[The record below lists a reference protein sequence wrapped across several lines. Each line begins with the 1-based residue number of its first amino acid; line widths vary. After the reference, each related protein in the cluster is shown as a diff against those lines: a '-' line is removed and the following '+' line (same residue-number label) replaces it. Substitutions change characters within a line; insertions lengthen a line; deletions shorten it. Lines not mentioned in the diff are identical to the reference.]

1 MDEAPSLEENLGYED
16 GYFERPKFAH
26 SSQDFASRKIP
37 LILSAEGD
45 HPIVQV
51 PAVLNYHLRD
61 YQREGVAFLYRHYRA
76 GTGALLCDD
85 MGLGKTVQVIAMM
98 VAVLQ
103 KTCTK
108 ADILLAGPYESH
120 ELGTFLVVC
129 PGSVLYNWA
138 EEFETWSHLKCGVY
152 HKDKKSIVLE
162 RAIRK
167 KYDVVVTTH
176 ETAKL
181 HVDDL
186 NTVKWL
192 AVFVDEAHY
201 LKDPKSLLSLA
212 LNKLRVRPRFALT
225 GTLMQNKL
233 KELWVLLNWV
243 NPNCLGS
250 LKSFQEKYEKPILLA
265 QKFDCTKREL
275 ATGRL
280 LQDQLSALLDSWVLR
295 RTSDVISEQL
305 PKKEEFVVFC
315 PLTDLQRS
323 VYLAL
328 LDTDDIQL
336 ILQSD
341 LPCECGSTVK
351 RGDCCYSCNAEGI
364 PWARLVNENLTLL
377 IKCANHVG
385 LLYKPSSDSTKD
397 NLVTKTQKVCQEV
410 FKRYP
415 QLLEMSCKAS
425 LITLS
430 DPKYCGKMKTLDLL
444 LEKFTA
450 EKSKV
455 LIFSLSVQLL
465 NIIEEHMIDCS
476 HTYLQLDGKT
486 KVEDRIEMVRKFNS
500 VPSIFVFL
508 ISKKCGGTGLNITGA
523 NRVVLFD
530 PSWNPAVDQQA
541 EDRVFRIGQR
551 HDVQVFRLISEGSI
565 EEMMYL
571 REVYKQQLGNTIVEK
586 SKERRYFTG
595 VAGDKHQQGELFGCQ
610 NLFQL
615 RNEGSSLSYDLVRRT
630 EMMEG
635 GVKVTK
641 NELSKTTTDTSSPE
655 WSWLLEKSLVGSSKV
670 EEHIS
675 NQAISDVHDLRKFS
689 QEPANCVSKKLEYL
703 SDESDDL
710 GTSAD
715 DTQDEAV
722 DNATVVDSVE
732 DDTTREVRHQH
743 FHEMAAYLGYKS
755 GRELA
760 EVVVNAS
767 QAERKKLLR
776 KFYSKQKSKPAA
788 SVPAIKRKKVCKR
801 LPHVPDCLEYN
812 DPSEEV
818 MSLITKQDVTATVV
832 SHDDITTVMESHD
845 DDDVTSVM
853 GSHDDD
859 DVTAVE
865 SCDDDITQI
874 PPSVINSQSEADL
887 SPHYPEQNCSSAND
901 KLDAECTTVCSSIL
915 PANDDIDELFGF

>member
-1 MDEAPSLEENLGYED
+1 MDEEVSFEANLGYD
-16 GYFERPKFAH
+16 DSYFERPKFSY
-26 SSQDFASRKIP
+26 SSQDFASRKVS

-45 HPIVQV
+45 HPTVQV

-61 YQREGVAFLYRHYRA
+61 YQRDGVAFLYRHYRS

-98 VAVLQ
+98 VAVLH

-108 ADILLAGPYESH
+108 SDVLLTGPYESH

-129 PGSVLYNWA
+129 PGSILYNWA
-138 EEFETWSHLKCGVY
+138 EEFKTWSHLKCGIY
-152 HKDKKSIVLE
+152 HKEKKSSTLE

-167 KYDVVVTTH
+167 KYDVVITTH

-186 NTVKWL
+186 NTMKWL
-192 AVFVDEAHY
+192 AVFMDEAHH

-212 LNKLRVRPRFALT
+212 LNRLRVRPRFALT

-233 KELWVLLNWV
+233 KELWVLLSWV
-243 NPNCLGS
+243 NPNCLES
-250 LKSFQEKYEKPILLA
+250 LKSFQEKFEKPILLA

-275 ATGRL
+275 ANGRM
-280 LQDQLSALLDSWVLR
+280 LQDQLSTLLSNWVLR
-295 RTSDVISEQL
+295 RTSDVISAQL
-305 PKKEEFVVFC
+305 PSKEEYVVFC
-315 PLTDLQRS
+315 PLTELQRS
-323 VYLAL
+323 VYQAL

-341 LPCECGSTVK
+341 LPCECGSTTK
-351 RGDCCYSCNAEGI
+351 RGDCCHSCNAEGI

-377 IKCANHVG
+377 IKCANHIG
-385 LLYKPSSDSTKD
+385 LLCKTTSESTRDS
-397 NLVTKTQKVCQEV
+397 LLTKTQKVCQTV
-410 FKRYP
+410 FTSYP
-415 QLLEMSCKAS
+415 QLLEMSYEAS

-430 DPKYCGKMKTLDLL
+430 HPKYCGKMKTLDLL
-444 LEKFTA
+444 LEKFAA

-455 LIFSLSVQLL
+455 LIFSFSVQLL
-465 NIIEEHMIDCS
+465 NIIEEHMIGCS
-476 HTYLQLDGKT
+476 YTYLRLDGKT
-486 KVEDRIEMVRKFNS
+486 RIEDRIEMVHKFNS

-541 EDRVFRIGQR
+541 EDRAFRIGQR
-551 HDVQVFRLISEGSI
+551 RDVEVFRLISEGSI

-571 REVYKQQLGNTIVEK
+571 REVYKQQLGNTVVEK

-615 RNEGSSLSYDLVRRT
+615 RNEGSSLSYDLVKRT

-635 GVKVTK
+635 GIKMTK
-641 NELSKTTTDTSSPE
+641 NHLTKASKDTLPSSE

-675 NQAISDVHDLRKFS
+675 NQAICDVHELRKFS
-689 QEPANCVSKKLEYL
+689 QEPANCVSKKLEDL

-715 DTQDEAV
+715 DTQDELADDTSSATAV
-722 DNATVVDSVE
+722 DSMK
-732 DDTTREVRHQH
+732 DDTTKEIRHQH
-743 FHEMAAYLGYKS
+743 FHEMAVYLGYKS
-755 GRELA
+755 SRELA
-760 EVVVNAS
+760 EFVVNAS
-767 QAERKKLLR
+767 QTERKKLLR
-776 KFYSKQKSKPAA
+776 KFYSKEKSKPVA
-788 SVPAIKRKKVCKR
+788 SVSVKRKRISKR
-801 LPHVPDCLEYN
+801 LPTQIPDCLEYN
-812 DPSEEV
+812 DPSEELV
-818 MSLITKQDVTATVV
+818 TKQDVTTAEG
-832 SHDDITTVMESHD
+832 SRDD
-845 DDDVTSVM
+845 
-853 GSHDDD
+853 
-859 DVTAVE
+859 
-865 SCDDDITQI
+865 DDDITQV
-874 PPSVINSQSEADL
+874 PPSVINSQSEAKEVNF
-887 SPHYPEQNCSSAND
+887 SPQKSPPELNCTSTND
-901 KLDAECTTVCSSIL
+901 KDDCTLCYNVPVSV
-915 PANDDIDELFGF
+915 DIDELFGF

>member
-1 MDEAPSLEENLGYED
+1 MDEAPSLEVNLGYGD
-16 GYFERPKFAH
+16 SYFERPKFAH

-37 LILSAEGD
+37 LVLSAEGD

-108 ADILLAGPYESH
+108 ADVLLAGPYESH
-120 ELGTFLVVC
+120 ELGTFLVIC

-138 EEFETWSHLKCGVY
+138 EEFEIWSHLKCGIY
-152 HKDKKSIVLE
+152 HKDKKSSVLE

-192 AVFVDEAHY
+192 AVFVDEAHH

-280 LQDQLSALLDSWVLR
+280 LQEQLSALLDSWVLR

-315 PLTDLQRS
+315 PLTELQRS

-377 IKCANHVG
+377 IKCANHIG
-385 LLYKPSSDSTKD
+385 LLYKPSSECTKD
-397 NLVTKTQKVCQEV
+397 SLVTKTQKVCQEV
-410 FKRYP
+410 FNRYP
-415 QLLEMSCKAS
+415 YLLDMSCKAS
-425 LITLS
+425 LITFS
-430 DPKYCGKMKTLDLL
+430 DPKYCGKIKTLDLL
-444 LEKFTA
+444 LEKFAA

-465 NIIEEHMIDCS
+465 NIIEEHMIDCN
-476 HTYLQLDGKT
+476 HTYLRLDGKT
-486 KVEDRIEMVRKFNS
+486 KIEDRIEMVRKFNS

-523 NRVVLFD
+523 NCVVLFD

-551 HDVQVFRLISEGSI
+551 RDVQVFRLISEGSI

-571 REVYKQQLGNTIVEK
+571 REVYKQQLGNTVVEK

-595 VAGDKHQQGELFGCQ
+595 VAGDKHQQGELFGCK

-615 RNEGSSLSYDLVRRT
+615 RNEGSSLSYDLVKRT

-641 NELSKTTTDTSSPE
+641 NQLKTTTDTSSSPE
-655 WSWLLEKSLVGSSKV
+655 WSWLLERSLVGSSKV

-675 NQAISDVHDLRKFS
+675 NQAISDVHELQKFS

-715 DTQDEAV
+715 DTQDETA
-722 DNATVVDSVE
+722 DEAISATE

-755 GRELA
+755 SRELA

-767 QAERKKLLR
+767 QPERKKLLR

-788 SVPAIKRKKVCKR
+788 SVPAVKRKKVCKR
-801 LPHVPDCLEYN
+801 PPHVPDCLEYN
-812 DPSEEV
+812 DPSEE
-818 MSLITKQDVTATVV
+818 STTKQDV
-832 SHDDITTVMESHD
+832 I
-845 DDDVTSVM
+845 

-859 DVTAVE
+859 VTRTVG
-865 SCDDDITQI
+865 SCDDDVTQI
-874 PPSVINSQSEADL
+874 PPSVMNSQSEVRGVDL
-887 SPHYPEQNCSSAND
+887 SPNSLQQNCMLVNNKVD
-901 KLDAECTTVCSSIL
+901 VECTTVCSNI
-915 PANDDIDELFGF
+915 ANDDIDELFGF

>member
-1 MDEAPSLEENLGYED
+1 MEEAEDEAPFLEGNLGYED
-16 GYFERPKFAH
+16 SYFERPKFAH
-26 SSQDFASRKIP
+26 FSQDYASRKIP

-45 HPIVQV
+45 HPIIQV
-51 PAVLNYHLRD
+51 PAVLNYHLRN
-61 YQREGVAFLYRHYRA
+61 YQREGVAFLYHHYRE

-108 ADILLAGPYESH
+108 ADVLLAGPYESH

-129 PGSVLYNWA
+129 PGSVLYNWV
-138 EEFETWSHLKCGVY
+138 EEFETWSHLKCGIY
-152 HKDKKSIVLE
+152 HKDKKSSVLE
-162 RAIRK
+162 RAKRK

-280 LQDQLSALLDSWVLR
+280 LQEQLSALLDSWVLR

-315 PLTDLQRS
+315 PLTELQRS

-341 LPCECGSTVK
+341 LPCECGSSVK

-397 NLVTKTQKVCQEV
+397 SLITKTQKVCQEV

-444 LEKFTA
+444 LEKFIA

-465 NIIEEHMIDCS
+465 NIIEEHMIDCG
-476 HTYLQLDGKT
+476 HTYLRLDGKT

-541 EDRVFRIGQR
+541 EDRVFRIGQCR
-551 HDVQVFRLISEGSI
+551 DVQVFRLVSEGSI

-595 VAGDKHQQGELFGCQ
+595 VAGDKHQQGELFGCH

-615 RNEGSSLSYDLVRRT
+615 RNEGSSLSYDVVKRT

-641 NELSKTTTDTSSPE
+641 NQLSRATTDTSSPE

-675 NQAISDVHDLRKFS
+675 KQAISDVHDLQKFS

-715 DTQDEAV
+715 DTQDE
-722 DNATVVDSVE
+722 DNTTSVDSVE

-743 FHEMAAYLGYKS
+743 FHEMAACLGYKS
-755 GRELA
+755 SRELA
-760 EVVVNAS
+760 EVVVNAT

-788 SVPAIKRKKVCKR
+788 SVSTNKRKKVCKR
-801 LPHVPDCLEYN
+801 PSRVPDHLEYN
-812 DPSEEV
+812 DPSEE
-818 MSLITKQDVTATVV
+818 LETRQDVMATMV
-832 SHDDITTVMESHD
+832 SHDHNDDITV
-845 DDDVTSVM
+845 
-853 GSHDDD
+853 GSHDDA
-859 DVTAVE
+859 TAVE
-865 SCDDDITQI
+865 SCDDDDDITQI
-874 PPSVINSQSEADL
+874 SPSVTSSQPVAREVDV
-887 SPHYPEQNCSSAND
+887 SPRSPEKNCISAND
-901 KLDAECTTVCSSIL
+901 KLDAECTTVSSSIL
-915 PANDDIDELFGF
+915 PVIANDEVNDIDELFGF

>member
-1 MDEAPSLEENLGYED
+1 MEQVPSLVENLGYED
-16 GYFERPKFAH
+16 AFFERPKFLH
-26 SSQDFASRKIP
+26 SSQDLTSRKIP

-45 HPIVQV
+45 HPVIQV

-61 YQREGVAFLYRHYRA
+61 YQRDGVLFLYRHYREGA
-76 GTGALLCDD
+76 GALLCDD

-120 ELGTFLVVC
+120 DLGTFLVVC
-129 PGSVLYNWA
+129 PGSVLYNWV
-138 EEFETWSHLKCGVY
+138 EEFDTWSHLKCGVY
-152 HKDKKSIVLE
+152 HKDKKSLVLE

-167 KYDVVVTTH
+167 KYDVVLTTH

-186 NTVKWL
+186 NMMKWL
-192 AVFVDEAHY
+192 AVFVDEAHH
-201 LKDPKSLLSLA
+201 LRDSKSLLSLA
-212 LNKLRVRPRFALT
+212 LTKLQVRPRFALT

-250 LKSFQEKYEKPILLA
+250 LKSFQETFEKPILLA

-280 LQDQLSALLDSWVLR
+280 LQEKLSALLDGWVLR
-295 RTSDVISEQL
+295 RTSDVISAQL
-305 PKKEEFVVFC
+305 PRKEEFVVFC
-315 PLTDLQRS
+315 PLTELQRS

-328 LDTDDIQL
+328 LDTEDIQL
-336 ILQSD
+336 ILQSGT
-341 LPCECGSTVK
+341 PCDCGSAAK
-351 RGDCCYSCNAEGI
+351 RGDCCYSYNAEGI

-385 LLYKPSSDSTKD
+385 LLYKPSSEGTNDS
-397 NLVTKTQKVCQEV
+397 LITKTQKVCKAV
-410 FKRYP
+410 FSRYP
-415 QLLEMSCKAS
+415 QLSEMSCKAS
-425 LITLS
+425 LLTLS
-430 DPKYCGKMKTLDLL
+430 DPKYCGKMKTLALL

-465 NIIEEHMIDCS
+465 NIIEEHLIDRD
-476 HTYLQLDGKT
+476 HTYLRLDGKT
-486 KVEDRIEMVRKFNS
+486 KVEERIEMIHKFNS
-500 VPSIFVFL
+500 LPNIFVFL

-523 NRVVLFD
+523 NRVILFD

-551 HDVQVFRLISEGSI
+551 RDVQVFRLISEGTI

-571 REVYKQQLGNTIVEK
+571 REIYKQQLGNTVVEK

-615 RNEGSSLSYDLVRRT
+615 RNEGSSLSYDLVKRT
-630 EMMEG
+630 EKMEG
-635 GVKVTK
+635 GVKMSE
-641 NELSKTTTDTSSPE
+641 NQLAKTSADTASSE
-655 WSWLLEKSLVGSSKV
+655 WSWLLKRSLVGSSKV

-675 NQAISDVHDLRKFS
+675 NQAISDVHELQKFS
-689 QEPANCVSKKLEYL
+689 QEPANCVSKKLEDL

-715 DTQDEAV
+715 DTQDECDNVTTAAV
-722 DNATVVDSVE
+722 LDDSLK
-732 DDTTREVRHQH
+732 DDGTREIRHQH
-743 FHEMAAYLGYKS
+743 FHEMAIYLGYKS
-755 GRELA
+755 SRELA
-760 EVVVNAS
+760 EVVVNAT
-767 QAERKKLLR
+767 EPDRKKLLR
-776 KFYSKQKSKPAA
+776 KFYSKQKSKPLA
-788 SVPAIKRKKVCKR
+788 SMSTIKRKKVCKR
-801 LPHVPDCLEYN
+801 SAHVPDCLEY
-812 DPSEEV
+812 DSSELTV
-818 MSLITKQDVTATVV
+818 KQDVPV
-832 SHDDITTVMESHD
+832 SHDGTMGSRVN
-845 DDDVTSVM
+845 DVTV
-853 GSHDDD
+853 
-859 DVTAVE
+859 AVK

-874 PPSVINSQSEADL
+874 PTPVSNSQVEDL
-887 SPHYPEQNCSSAND
+887 PSLQSPDQNYVSVS
-901 KLDAECTTVCSSIL
+901 KLHTKCTNVCSLNVL
-915 PANDDIDELFGF
+915 PEVNDIDELFGF

>member
-1 MDEAPSLEENLGYED
+1 MDQTPFLEESLGYKD
-16 GYFERPKFAH
+16 AFFERPKFLR
-26 SSQDFASRKIP
+26 SSQDFAARKIP

-45 HPIVQV
+45 HPAVQV
-51 PAVLNYHLRD
+51 PAVLNYYLRD
-61 YQREGVAFLYRHYRA
+61 YQREGVSFLYRHYRE

-120 ELGTFLVVC
+120 DLGTFLVVC
-129 PGSVLYNWA
+129 PGSVLYNWV
-138 EEFETWSHLKCGVY
+138 EEFDTWSHLNCGVY
-152 HKDKKSIVLE
+152 HKDKKSLVLE
-162 RAIRK
+162 RAMRK

-186 NTVKWL
+186 NMMKWL
-192 AVFVDEAHY
+192 AVFVDEAHH

-212 LNKLRVRPRFALT
+212 LTKLQVRPRFALT

-250 LKSFQEKYEKPILLA
+250 LKSFQEKFEKPILLA

-280 LQDQLSALLDSWVLR
+280 LQEQLSALLDGWVLR
-295 RTSDVISEQL
+295 RTSDVISAQL
-305 PKKEEFVVFC
+305 PRKEELVVFC
-315 PLTDLQRS
+315 PLTELQRS

-336 ILQSD
+336 ILQSGT
-341 LPCECGSTVK
+341 PCECGSTSK

-385 LLYKPSSDSTKD
+385 LLYKPSSEGTKD
-397 NLVTKTQKVCQEV
+397 SLITKTQKVCKAV
-410 FKRYP
+410 FSRYP
-415 QLLEMSCKAS
+415 QLSEMSCKAS
-425 LITLS
+425 LLTLS

-465 NIIEEHMIDCS
+465 NIIEEHMINCD
-476 HTYLQLDGKT
+476 HTYLRLDGKT
-486 KVEDRIEMVRKFNS
+486 KVEERIEMVHKFNS
-500 VPSIFVFL
+500 LPNIFVFL

-541 EDRVFRIGQR
+541 EDRVFRIGQCR
-551 HDVQVFRLISEGSI
+551 DVQVLRLISEGSI
-565 EEMMYL
+565 EEMIYL
-571 REVYKQQLGNTIVEK
+571 REIYKQQLGNTVVEK

-615 RNEGSSLSYDLVRRT
+615 RNEGSSLSYDLLRRT
-630 EMMEG
+630 EKMEG
-635 GVKVTK
+635 GVKMSE
-641 NELSKTTTDTSSPE
+641 NQLAKTSTDTASSE
-655 WSWLLEKSLVGSSKV
+655 WSWSLKKSLVGSSKV

-675 NQAISDVHDLRKFS
+675 NQAISDVHELQKFS
-689 QEPANCVSKKLEYL
+689 HEPANCVSKKLEDL

-710 GTSAD
+710 GTDDLGMSAD
-715 DTQDEAV
+715 DTQDE
-722 DNATVVDSVE
+722 DNNVTAAEVDSVK
-732 DDTTREVRHQH
+732 DDTTREIRHQH
-743 FHEMAAYLGYKS
+743 FHEMAIYLGYKS
-755 GRELA
+755 SRELA

-767 QAERKKLLR
+767 QPDRKKLLR
-776 KFYSKQKSKPAA
+776 KFYSKQKSKPVA
-788 SVPAIKRKKVCKR
+788 SMSAIKRKKICKR
-801 LPHVPDCLEYN
+801 LVHVPDCLEY
-812 DPSEEV
+812 DSSEE
-818 MSLITKQDVTATVV
+818 LIVKQDVMV
-832 SHDDITTVMESHD
+832 SHGDNDGT
-845 DDDVTSVM
+845 M
-853 GSHDDD
+853 G
-859 DVTAVE
+859 
-865 SCDDDITQI
+865 SCDDNDDIKTALESCSYDDTTQI
-874 PPSVINSQSEADL
+874 PTPPSNSQVDL
-887 SPHYPEQNCSSAND
+887 SSPESLDQNHVSVN
-901 KLDAECTTVCSSIL
+901 KLDNECTTVCSNAL
-915 PANDDIDELFGF
+915 PEVNAIDELFGF